1 MTSTCG
7 FCKNILPEGDL
18 KFTVNGDLFC
28 SVDCAL
34 EAGILNAAIETQFHR
49 EDGVVTVLIVQ
60 ERDETWSKLC
70 TFESPDDRYVF
81 GVRSKVSYETALAS
95 FQKEIARRLS

>member
-1 MTSTCG
+1 MTNQCG
-7 FCKNILPEGDL
+7 FCKNFIPEGDL
-18 KFTVNGDLFC
+18 KFTVNGDVFC

-34 EAGILNAAIETQFHR
+34 EAGVVNAAIETQFKTS
-49 EDGVVTVLIVQ
+49 DGVVTVLIAQ
-60 ERDETWSKLC
+60 EQDGTWSKLC
-70 TFESPDDRYVF
+70 TFESTDDRYVF